1 MKNLADSV
9 VKFRVLIVIVF
20 VVFTLLMA
28 IPLKDSSVDPD
39 VENMLPDYLK
49 IHLKELEEKFGGM
62 EIVFVVDENEDIL
75 KPSVL
80 NQINEISAALK
91 ELKDI
96 EKINSIPMVDDD
108 PFEDEKPE
116 EGTPEELAKREE
128 LRNMLK
134 NNDMVMRTLI
144 NDDFTAATV
153 LVRMKNNGKGLE
165 ITNNIREVVSKIK
178 GPGKV
183 TLGGLPVIKE
193 YISKDVPKDMA
204 VFMPLGL
211 LIMFGILLISFKQ
224 LRGVLLP
231 FSVVVM
237 SIIVSMGMVPLFGWK
252 MTTVTIILPVIL
264 IAVANGYG
272 IHIISRYQLRNM
284 EADGGKS
291 GEELAK
297 EIFSDMS
304 VPVLLTGVT
313 TIAGMLCLMTHTVV
327 PAAQLG
333 ILASAGITF
342 ALVASIFFIPAIL
355 SMMKVPTPVINK
367 KNRPATEKFLGILSS
382 FVAKH
387 PRSLLISTIILT
399 VLMAFGIPKIV
410 VDSNLASYYPKGH
423 PAQIA
428 SQLIN
433 DNFGGSQ
440 IISVNVKADIKEPQV
455 LKKIDE
461 IEQKIAKNPSVGNTL
476 SIAKLIKLVT
486 KGAYQPGE
494 KGFGEIPET
503 KNAVDFFLTK
513 YNEMGDPD
521 ELTKLVNPDFS
532 QAQIIVQL
540 KSESSETIKEVVIDT
555 QKLIENEPI
564 FSEITGSG
572 VMFKDLIDSVI
583 DGQIISLVLSF
594 VLVSFLVMIL
604 FKSIV
609 AGFIAGIPLG
619 ISLVLMFGVM
629 GLTGVTL
636 DIATA
641 LISSI
646 VIGVGVDYTIHFLW
660 RYRIELNKHHNKEE
674 AVRHTLLTTGRG
686 IIFNALSVMIG
697 FVILLLSSFLPIRY
711 FGALIV
717 LSIAVCLVGAIVI
730 LPSICIVFSPK
741 FLESEG
747 KK

>member
-1 MKNLADSV
+1 MKNLAE
-9 VKFRVLIVIVF
+9 FVIKYRIGIIAFF
-20 VVFTLLMA
+20 VIITLVMA
-28 IPLKDSSVDPD
+28 IPLKDSAVDPD
-39 VENMLPDYLK
+39 VENMLPDHLRV
-49 IHLKELEEKFGGM
+49 HLKELEEKFGGM
-62 EIVFVVDENEDIL
+62 EIIFVVVEDED
-75 KPSVL
+75 VL
-80 NQINEISAALK
+80 RPAVLEQINAIASALK
-91 ELKDI
+91 EVPDI
-96 EKINSIPMVDDD
+96 EKVNSIPMVDDD
-108 PFEDEKPE
+108 PFEDEKPK
-116 EGTPEELAKREE
+116 EGTPEELAQREE

-134 NNDMVMRTLI
+134 GNDMVMRTLI
-144 NDDFTAATV
+144 NDDFTAAAV

-165 ITNNIREVVSKIK
+165 ITKNIREAVAKVE

-193 YISKDVPKDMA
+193 HISEDLPKDMA

-211 LIMFGILLISFKQ
+211 LIMFCILFISFKQ

-231 FSVVVM
+231 FSVVIM
-237 SIIVSMGMVPLFGWK
+237 SIVVSMGLVPLLGWQ
-252 MTTVTIILPVIL
+252 MTTLTVIMPVIL

-272 IHIISRYQLRNM
+272 IHIISRYQLHNM
-284 EADGGKS
+284 EAK
-291 GEELAK
+291 GEKNSSELAK
-297 EIFSDMS
+297 AVFSDMTT
-304 VPVLLTGVT
+304 PVILTGVT

-333 ILASAGITF
+333 ILASVGISF
-342 ALVASIFFIPAIL
+342 ALFASIFFIPAVL

-367 KNRPATEKFLGILSS
+367 ENRPATEKLLLNLATFVSNHPKMFLVFTL
-382 FVAKH
+382 V
-387 PRSLLISTIILT
+387 LT
-399 VLMAFGIPKIV
+399 VVMAFGIPKIV

-440 IISVNVKADIKEPQV
+440 IISVNVKADIKDPQV

-461 IEQKIAKNPSVGNTL
+461 VEQTISKNPNVGNTL

-494 KGFGEIPET
+494 KGFGAIPDSKAT
-503 KNAVDFFLTK
+503 VDFFLSK

-521 ELTKLVNPDFS
+521 ELTKLVNPDFT

-540 KSESSETIKEVVIDT
+540 NSESSETIKKVVIDT
-555 QKLIENEPI
+555 QKLIENEPV
-564 FSEITGSG
+564 FTEITGSG

-583 DGQIISLVLSF
+583 DGQVISLVLSF

-604 FKSIV
+604 FKSVV
-609 AGFIAGIPLG
+609 AGLIAGIPLG
-619 ISLVLMFGVM
+619 VSLVLMFGVM
-629 GLTGVTL
+629 GFTGVTL

-646 VIGVGVDYTIHFLW
+646 VIGVGVDYMIHFLW
-660 RYRIELNKHHNKEE
+660 RYKIEMQKHGNPTE
-674 AVRHTLLTTGRG
+674 AVKHTLLTTGRG
-686 IIFNALSVMIG
+686 IIFNAVSVMVG
-697 FVILLLSSFLPIRY
+697 FVILLMSSFLPIRY

-717 LSIAVCLVGAIVI
+717 LSIGVCLIGSIVL
-730 LPSICIVFSPK
+730 LPSICIVLRPK
-741 FLESEG
+741 FLER
-747 KK
+747 K